1 MKKKTCNN
9 IRMGSELRAFTKINN
24 IINDFIVEKAVE
36 EGVKIL
42 KGLDQE
48 QAEQL
53 TEYLFTQP
61 KFRNALEDFEFRAE
75 KSFLT
80 DGVAALKDGLAFI
93 PEVGALV
100 DIGIDAATKL
110 LPQAIFLLEDGLTLK
125 DAMQVLSNQQELVDQ
140 AHNNLMNQNYQN
152 QNYQNYQNQTG
163 QNQNQNYQNLSNVG
177 GRRRK
182 TRGRR
187 RGRTRRPQKS
197 KQKSRRRLKK

>member
-1 MKKKTCNN
+1 
-9 IRMGSELRAFTKINN
+9 MGSELRAFTKINN
-24 IINDFIVEKAVE
+24 IINDFIVEKAIE

-48 QAEQL
+48 QAQQL

-80 DGVAALKDGLAFI
+80 DGVSALKDGLAFI

-100 DIGIDAATKL
+100 DVGIDAATKL
-110 LPQAIFLLEDGLTLK
+110 LPQAIFLLEDGLSLK

-140 AHNNLMNQNYQN
+140 AHNNLMNQTN
-152 QNYQNYQNQTG
+152 QTDQTDQTG
-163 QNQNQNYQNLSNVG
+163 QNLANVG

-187 RGRTRRPQKS
+187 RGGTRRPQKS
-197 KQKSRRRLKK
+197 KQKSRRR